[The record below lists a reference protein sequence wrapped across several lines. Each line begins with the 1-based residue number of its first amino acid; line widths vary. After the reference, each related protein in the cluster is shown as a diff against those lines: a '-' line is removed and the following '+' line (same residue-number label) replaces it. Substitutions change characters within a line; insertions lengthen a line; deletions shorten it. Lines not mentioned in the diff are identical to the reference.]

1 MECRRF
7 EITLISASD
16 LEYVRKLF
24 KMKVHARVS
33 VGSNPNTEKRTP
45 TDKHGEINPAW
56 NFSMKY
62 TISESMI
69 QYPNDMFVIKLYCK
83 RNLGDGY
90 IGEVHMSMKE
100 LYEYA
105 YPNGG
110 SAIMTCPVHKGCA
123 QSQGVLRFSYRFGE
137 KVRIDKFVSAESIA
151 GWSMC

>member
-1 MECRRF
+1 MDCRRF

-16 LEYVRKLF
+16 LDDVRKLF

-33 VGSNPNTEKRTP
+33 IGSNPDTEKRTP
-45 TDKHGEINPAW
+45 TDTHGEINPAW

-69 QYPNDMFVIKLYCK
+69 QYPNDMLVIKLYCQRK
-83 RNLGDGY
+83 LGDRY
-90 IGEVHMSMKE
+90 IGEVHTSMKE

-110 SAIMTCPVHKGCA
+110 SAVMNYPVQKGSA
-123 QSQGVLRFSYRFGE
+123 QSQGLLRFSYRFGE
-137 KVRIDKFVSAESIA
+137 KVMVDKLVLAETIA